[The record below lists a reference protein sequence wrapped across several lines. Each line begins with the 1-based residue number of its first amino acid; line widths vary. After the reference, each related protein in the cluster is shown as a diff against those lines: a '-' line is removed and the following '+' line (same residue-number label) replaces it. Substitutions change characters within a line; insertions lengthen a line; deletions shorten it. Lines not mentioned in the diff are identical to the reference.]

1 VFKSGID
8 CYHGAFG
15 LKTKIVRFEDKNA
28 KTYLLLGQL
37 ELEAIK
43 VSKSSSLLFGDQF
56 LSPCCLLP
64 FFKDLAFLKG
74 LLNRPT
80 FGRGA
85 NLDLEVSQ

>member
-1 VFKSGID
+1 MNRLLA
-8 CYHGAFG
+8 HGAFG
-15 LKTKIVRFEDKNA
+15 LKTKIAKLVDKTA
-28 KTYLLLGQL
+28 KAYLLLGQL

-43 VSKSSSLLFGDQF
+43 VSESSSLLFRDQF

-74 LLNRPT
+74 LLNWAT

-85 NLDLEVSQ
+85 NLDLEVGQ

>member
-1 VFKSGID
+1 MLA
-8 CYHGAFG
+8 HGGFRI
-15 LKTKIVRFEDKNA
+15 KTKIPRLVDRTA

-37 ELEAIK
+37 ELEPIK
-43 VSKSSSLLFGDQF
+43 VSESGSLLLSDQF
-56 LSPCCLLP
+56 FSPCCLLP

-74 LLNRPT
+74 LLHWAT